1 MDDPIVARL
10 DELESRLAFQD
21 DMIETLNETITR
33 QDREGRPAEGWF
45 PGQRLSAAEADFGR
59 HTVCTTKRIING
71 KKPSSI
77 MATTIRVS
85 WLGVNAA

>member
-33 QDREGRPAEGWF
+33 QDPQMARMELRIKALADKLQDLAESASM
-45 PGQRLSAAEADFGR
+45 PGGSAGHEIPP
-59 HTVCTTKRIING
+59 HY
-71 KKPSSI
+71 
-77 MATTIRVS
+77 
-85 WLGVNAA
+85 